1 MAERWQDYERKYL
14 RQATKDTE
22 VEIIARKLERS
33 ESAVIREARR
43 LKLRRIGGTSALSK
57 QETAASKMA
66 ESN

>member
-43 LKLRRIGGTSALSK
+43 LKLRRIGGTLCTI
-57 QETAASKMA
+57 ETRNSRF
-66 ESN
+66 ENGGI